1 MQYLTLDTDLT
12 VSAKRKREVEM
23 VLSVYEQK

>member
-12 VSAKRKREVEM
+12 VSAEHKREVEM
-23 VLSVYEQK
+23 VPPADRQK

>member
-12 VSAKRKREVEM
+12 VSAEKKREVEM
-23 VLSVYEQK
+23 VPPADGQK

>member
-12 VSAKRKREVEM
+12 VSAKQKREVEM